1 MKRGAGRCSGPSPE
15 REKAGQA
22 LPRPQEL
29 YCPADRRND
38 VQTVTVEA
46 RAGLPVNH
54 TRRLRAP
61 DSVRQKGR

>member
-1 MKRGAGRCSGPSPE
+1 MKRGAGRRSGPSPE
-15 REKAGQA
+15 REKAGWA
-22 LPRPQEL
+22 LPRPPEL

-38 VQTVTVEA
+38 VQIVAVEA

-54 TRRLRAP
+54 TRRLRAT